1 MSIYTVRKV
10 ATEVVEYYIEESGK
24 KAHGLH
30 RHYDYSKHSTQ
41 LQFQMTDRWLL
52 KQRPNK

>member
-41 LQFQMTDRWLL
+41 LQFQMTDR
-52 KQRPNK
+52 